1 MAKPEAN
8 DSPTSPNPPGTR
20 EQEEELR
27 DVFTVFD
34 KDGDDRITTLEIKQ
48 VLSALGRKVSEQQIM
63 EMISSVDL
71 DSNGSI
77 DFEEFREMM
86 SQRRSATD
94 FETKLQN
101 AFRLFDQNS
110 DGVIDE
116 DELKCVLDKL
126 GIEAND
132 EEIHEMIVVAD
143 LNKDGKVDFS
153 EFKAILST
161 K

>member
-1 MAKPEAN
+1 MYHIVI
-8 DSPTSPNPPGTR
+8 
-20 EQEEELR
+20 L
-27 DVFTVFD
+27 
-34 KDGDDRITTLEIKQ
+34 TL
-48 VLSALGRKVSEQQIM
+48 
-63 EMISSVDL
+63 
-71 DSNGSI
+71 
-77 DFEEFREMM
+77 FF
-86 SQRRSATD
+86 
-94 FETKLQN
+94 

-116 DELKCVLDKL
+116 DELKCVLNKL

-132 EEIHEMIVVAD
+132 KEIHEMIVVAD